1 MAHIPPSFAGD
12 HPPSTNAA
20 DGASA
25 CGMFD
30 IQTAAMNEVLN
41 VSPAPNWMP
50 KIRDSGTP
58 STTGP
63 DDDPQGATA

>member
-1 MAHIPPSFAGD
+1 
-12 HPPSTNAA
+12 
-20 DGASA
+20 
-25 CGMFD
+25 MFD